1 MRPRPTF
8 GGIIILVIGVLL
20 MFFGTQMY
28 VEYVPTHDEGPLIE
42 QSATVVDELYYKD
55 FSAPIEVNSSVKDL
69 VVSVYGSA
77 ESLQAGS
84 SADIN
89 FYVMNDSNFLKWKHR
104 EKADY
109 ILTST
114 GTEFRFRFLVNYT
127 DTYHFI
133 FDNTSP
139 SAKKSVNFEAKYS
152 RTLMIPEERENR
164 TLNYI
169 GVVAAA
175 VGALVCVYGLR
186 KEPIIP
192 WR

>member
-8 GGIIILVIGVLL
+8 GGIIVLVIGLLL
-20 MFFGTQMY
+20 MFFGTQIY
-28 VEYVPTHDEGPLIE
+28 VEYVSKHDEGPLIG
-42 QSATVVDELYYKD
+42 QTVGLVDELYYKD
-55 FSAPIEVNSSVKDL
+55 FSARVEVNSTVKD
-69 VVSVYGSA
+69 VVISVYGSA

-114 GTEFRFRFLVNYT
+114 GTEFKFGFVVNYT

-152 RTLMIPEERENR
+152 RTLVIPEERENR

-169 GVVAAA
+169 GAVAAA
-175 VGALVCVYGLR
+175 AGALMCVYGLR

>member
-8 GGIIILVIGVLL
+8 GGIVILIIGLLL
-20 MFFGTQMY
+20 MFFGTQIY
-28 VEYVPTHDEGPLIE
+28 VEYVPKHDEGPLIE
-42 QSATVVDELYYKD
+42 RTVVVVDELYYKD
-55 FSAPIEVNSSVKDL
+55 FSARVEVNSSVKDFA
-69 VVSVYGSA
+69 VSINGLA
-77 ESLQAGS
+77 ESLQSGS
-84 SADIN
+84 SGDIN

-109 ILTST
+109 ILTLT
-114 GTEFRFRFLVNYT
+114 KAEFRVGFVVNDT
-127 DTYHFI
+127 DTYHFVM
-133 FDNTSP
+133 DNTSP
-139 SAKKSVNFEAKYS
+139 SAKKRVNFEAKYS

-169 GVVAAA
+169 GAVAAA
-175 VGALVCVYGLR
+175 AGVLICVYGIR

>member
-8 GGIIILVIGVLL
+8 GGIIILIIGLLL
-20 MFFGTQMY
+20 MFFGTQIY
-28 VEYVPTHDEGPLIE
+28 VEYVPKHDEGPLIE
-42 QSATVVDELYYKD
+42 RTVVVVDELYYKD
-55 FSAPIEVNSSVKDL
+55 FSARVEVNGSVKDV
-69 VVSVYGSA
+69 VVSMYGLA
-77 ESLQAGS
+77 ESLQSGS

-89 FYVMNDSNFLKWKHR
+89 FYVMNDSNFLKWRHR

-114 GTEFRFRFLVNYT
+114 GTEFKFGFVVNYT

-139 SAKKSVNFEAKYS
+139 SVKKSVNFEAKYS
-152 RTLMIPEERENR
+152 RTLMSPEQRENR

-169 GVVAAA
+169 GAVAAA
-175 VGALVCVYGLR
+175 AGALICGYGLR

-192 WR
+192 WK

>member
-8 GGIIILVIGVLL
+8 GGIIILVIGLL
-20 MFFGTQMY
+20 LIIFGTQIY
-28 VEYVPTHDEGPLIE
+28 VQYVPKHDEGPLIE
-42 QSATVVDELYYKD
+42 RTAAVVDELYYKD
-55 FSAPIEVNSSVKDL
+55 FGVRIEVNNSIKDI
-69 VVSVYGSA
+69 VVSMYASA

-104 EKADY
+104 EKAEY

-114 GTEFRFRFLVNYT
+114 GTEFRTGFAVNYT

-139 SAKKSVNFEAKYS
+139 SAKKSVSFEAKYS

-169 GVVAAA
+169 GAVAAA
-175 VGALVCVYGLR
+175 AGALICVYGLR

>member
-8 GGIIILVIGVLL
+8 GGIVILIIGLLL
-20 MFFGTQMY
+20 MFFGTQIY
-28 VEYVPTHDEGPLIE
+28 VEYVPKHDEGPLVE
-42 QSATVVDELYYKD
+42 RTVAVVDELYYKD
-55 FSAPIEVNSSVKDL
+55 FSARIEVNSSVKDV
-69 VVSVYGSA
+69 VVSMYGSA

-84 SADIN
+84 PANIN
-89 FYVMNDSNFLKWKHR
+89 FYVMNDSNFLRWKHR

-109 ILTST
+109 IFTST
-114 GTEFRFRFLVNYT
+114 GTEFRFGFIVNDT

-139 SAKKSVNFEAKYS
+139 SAKISVNFEAKYS
-152 RTLMIPEERENR
+152 RTLVIPEQRENR
-164 TLNYI
+164 ALNYV
-169 GVVAAA
+169 GAVAAA
-175 VGALVCVYGLR
+175 AGALICVYGLK